1 MIYLHIHVNS
11 FNIFNIRKK
20 TGEHCTKR
28 TVGWGRG
35 LGASG
40 TGEAADQQQPR
51 PAGAGPSAAAQ
62 PPAAGWRP
70 APGNMG
76 QHSSLIRRFCR
87 KKRRSK
93 STNH

>member
-1 MIYLHIHVNS
+1 MMIYLNIHEVS
-11 FNIFNIRKK
+11 TYSIFKRLVKIAL
-20 TGEHCTKR
+20 TKR
-28 TVGWGRG
+28 TAGWGRV

-93 STNH
+93 SINH